1 MDKDNGWK
9 NERAISPNFSLQFFL
24 ETKKKKKKE
33 LLLPIFSIKRT
44 NISLKIT
51 THENH
56 CNFTTPLHEIS
67 LKSLRFHC
75 SCFILTSKKCM
86 KSQLHENVSITK
98 ISLEKR
104 QSRDVVP
111 TYFHHMKSFELP
123 LPLTPLCGPL
133 ASIAH
138 TKVLPWNQNMHNLRR
153 KQSLEVVQTLFL
165 VVNKSNL
172 SNLKPN

>member
-1 MDKDNGWK
+1 MKELFLPIFHCN
-9 NERAISPNFSLQFFL
+9 FFL
-24 ETKKKKKKE
+24 KKKKE

-56 CNFTTPLHEIS
+56 CNFTTLHEIS

-138 TKVLPWNQNMHNLRR
+138 TKVLP
-153 KQSLEVVQTLFL
+153 
-165 VVNKSNL
+165 
-172 SNLKPN
+172 